1 MHEIKQLLGRITE
14 LDDLDI
20 EKRRGLVLD
29 ASDASSADPARV
41 HGIESAE
48 QVESPAA
55 AATPSARRSAAASR
69 TSWPRTR
76 RRACLTTGC
85 RYSAVS
91 PGDGHTPCAS
101 ICRGTSAG
109 GTARHWA
116 AALAVDPDLVHR
128 LTALR
133 SSRAPQAF
141 TDRHPGDRR
150 PRSCGSPRSRH
161 DGTPPDT
168 ARARC

>member
-1 MHEIKQLLGRITE
+1 
-14 LDDLDI
+14 
-20 EKRRGLVLD
+20 
-29 ASDASSADPARV
+29 
-41 HGIESAE
+41 
-48 QVESPAA
+48 VESPVA

-76 RRACLTTGC
+76 RRACWPAFAANRCEPRRACLTTGC

-161 DGTPPDT
+161 DGTRPDT